1 MAVGNDKFNIQFPLR
16 QELSTLTLSRRLWSH
31 VFQDHLEKLRN
42 FCTNFHLSRQE
53 NSNSQVKIVLPRQ
66 KELWSAEMI
75 NNIQNGMFPIL
86 ALSYTLF
93 EPNMVPK
100 TSIFITIFTGFQQ
113 QGIQTSVQIWV
124 LISLLTSGQ
133 CKGNDF

>member
-1 MAVGNDKFNIQFPLR
+1 
-16 QELSTLTLSRRLWSH
+16 
-31 VFQDHLEKLRN
+31 
-42 FCTNFHLSRQE
+42 
-53 NSNSQVKIVLPRQ
+53 
-66 KELWSAEMI
+66 MI
-75 NNIQNGMFPIL
+75 NNIQSGMFPIL

-124 LISLLTSGQ
+124 LISLLTSAQ